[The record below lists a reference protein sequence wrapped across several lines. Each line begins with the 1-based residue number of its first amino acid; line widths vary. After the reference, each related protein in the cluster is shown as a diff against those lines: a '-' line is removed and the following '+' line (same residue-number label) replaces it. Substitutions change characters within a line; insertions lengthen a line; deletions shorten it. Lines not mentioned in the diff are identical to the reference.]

1 MGSIM
6 GKRIFLF
13 ILTNIMVVATLS
25 IVINLLGIRPY
36 LTKSGIDLRALAAFA
51 MVYGFGGAF
60 VSLALSRQMAKW
72 MQGVTVINPNSP
84 GEFHWLV
91 QTVHDLARKAKLPV
105 MPEVG
110 VYDSPDVN
118 AFATGPTKARS
129 LVAVS
134 SGLLSQMSRDEIEG
148 VLGHEIAHIQN
159 GDMVTMTLLQG
170 VVNAFSIFLA
180 RVIAFVVAQA
190 MSSRD
195 EEGEVSP
202 MIYSLLAFVCDI
214 LISFLGS
221 LVVAWFSRQREFRA
235 DAGSARLTGGTHDM
249 KAALKALMNPHAQ
262 IVSEEQALAAFKIS
276 SGGEKRGFSLL
287 GLMSTHPPLSER
299 IARLEQMDAQGGVI

>member
-1 MGSIM
+1 M
-6 GKRIFLF
+6 GKRIVLF
-13 ILTNIMVVATLS
+13 ILTNVMVVATLS

-36 LTKSGIDLRALAAFA
+36 LTNSGIDLRALAGFA

-60 VSLALSRQMAKW
+60 ISLALSRQMAKW
-72 MQGVTVINPNSP
+72 MQGVMVIDPDSP
-84 GEFHWLV
+84 REFAWLV
-91 QTVHDLARKAKLPV
+91 QTVHELARKANLPA

-110 VYDSPDVN
+110 VYNSPDIN
-118 AFATGPTKARS
+118 AFATGPTRARS

-134 SGLLSQMSRDEIEG
+134 SGLLSYMSRDEIEG

-180 RVIAFVVAQA
+180 RVIAFAVAQA

-195 EEGEVSP
+195 EEGDVSP
-202 MIYSLLAFVCDI
+202 VIFHLVAFVCDI
-214 LISFLGS
+214 LITFLGS

-235 DAGSARLTGGTHDM
+235 DAGSVRLTGGVHDM
-249 KAALKALMNPHAQ
+249 KAALQALMSPHPFVAH
-262 IVSEEQALAAFKIS
+262 EQPALAALKIS
-276 SGGEKRGFSLL
+276 SGREKSGFSLS
-287 GLMSTHPPLSER
+287 GIMSTHPPLSER
-299 IARLEQMDAQGGVI
+299 IARLERLESQVI

>member
-1 MGSIM
+1 M
-6 GKRIFLF
+6 GKRIVLF
-13 ILTNIMVVATLS
+13 ILTNVMVVATLS

-36 LTKSGIDLRALAAFA
+36 LTNSGIDLRALAGFA

-60 VSLALSRQMAKW
+60 ISLALSRQMAKW
-72 MQGVTVINPNSP
+72 MQGVTVIDPDSP
-84 GEFHWLV
+84 REFAWLV
-91 QTVHDLARKAKLPV
+91 QTVHELARKANLPA

-110 VYDSPDVN
+110 VYHSPDIN
-118 AFATGPTKARS
+118 AFATGPTRARS

-134 SGLLSQMSRDEIEG
+134 SGLLSYMSRDEIEG

-180 RVIAFVVAQA
+180 RVIAFAVAQA

-195 EEGEVSP
+195 EEGDVSP
-202 MIYSLLAFVCDI
+202 VIFHLVAFVCDI
-214 LISFLGS
+214 LITFLGS

-235 DAGSARLTGGTHDM
+235 DAGSVRLTGGVHDM
-249 KAALKALMNPHAQ
+249 KAALQALMTPHPFVAN
-262 IVSEEQALAAFKIS
+262 EQPALAALKIS
-276 SGGEKRGFSLL
+276 SGREKSGFSFP

-299 IARLEQMDAQGGVI
+299 IARLERLES